1 MTLRKGAMRN
11 QKTPTSFP
19 KLTCS
24 LCGESAL
31 FRLPG
36 VTERTRYTCPRCC
49 ARILVERGDLEFVA
63 DPTELELDPELPQ
76 LGREC
81 QLCGDSQANFDDAS
95 SS

>member
-1 MTLRKGAMRN
+1 MRD

-49 ARILVERGDLEFVA
+49 ARILVERGDLEPVA
-63 DPTELELDPELPQ
+63 DSTELEQDPELRQ
-76 LGREC
+76 IARDC
-81 QLCGDSQANFDDAS
+81 QLYADSQASFDDLS